1 MTRGASVRSLAWIR
15 RHLPAL
21 GALLT
26 VLLVLA
32 PLPLLLPALNDRAIL
47 SWHVLVNTD
56 SQDGGGAHVAM
67 LLLSAY
73 VLLLIVRYVAFVVGS
88 ALGSLGSPPPAQTDS
103 SSAAPEAGDARRPWP
118 LVTIVVPAF
127 NEGPVIEQSI
137 RSLLCM
143 DYPCFEVL
151 VVDDGSTDDTY
162 QRALHASRGCGRVR
176 VVRKPNGGKAS
187 ALNVG
192 LAHARGSLILNM
204 DADSKLSSNTL
215 RDCVRHF
222 CDPSLAAVAGNIKV
236 ANREN
241 LVTRL
246 QALEYIHGLALERR
260 AQNAIKAVS
269 VIGGPL
275 GMFRKSA
282 LLEVHGY
289 DHDTFAED
297 RDVTLKLLAKGWCV
311 TYEPQARAW
320 AESPSRWLDLLA
332 QRYRWTRGTVQAVFK
347 HRRSLWTLR
356 GNPVMCLSLWY
367 MAVDSF
373 LVPVISLVMLGF
385 FGYLALAFG
394 RSEFLLLW
402 WTQIALF
409 DVAVTCYCIA
419 LDDEDEGLVP
429 YALGLR
435 FYAIFTDVAKLL
447 AIAEEV
453 LQVEMNWGKLERE
466 GKI

>member
-1 MTRGASVRSLAWIR
+1 MMGIR
-15 RHLPAL
+15 RRFPEL

-47 SWHVLVNTD
+47 SWHVLVHTD
-56 SQDGGGAHVAM
+56 SREGGYAHLAM
-67 LLLSAY
+67 LLLCGY
-73 VLLLIVRYVAFVVGS
+73 VLLLIVRYIAFLAGS
-88 ALGSLGSPPPAQTDS
+88 ALGMLRTAGAGNSHPQ
-103 SSAAPEAGDARRPWP
+103 SAAAESGDARRPWP
-118 LVTIVVPAF
+118 FVTIVVPAF
-127 NEGPVIEQSI
+127 NEGPVIQQSI

-162 QRALHASRGCGRVR
+162 ARALQASRGFDRVR
-176 VVRKPNGGKAS
+176 VIRKPNGGKAS

-215 RDCVRHF
+215 RACVRHF
-222 CDPSLAAVAGNIKV
+222 VDPSLAAVAGNIKV

-241 LVTRL
+241 LATRL
-246 QALEYIHGLALERR
+246 QSIEYIQGLALERR
-260 AQNAIKAVS
+260 AQDAIKAVS

-289 DHDTFAED
+289 DSDTFAED
-297 RDVTLKLLAKGWCV
+297 RDVTLKLLAKGWSV
-311 TYEPQARAW
+311 TYEPHAKAW
-320 AESPSRWLDLLA
+320 AESPSRWLDLLG

-356 GNPVMCLSLWY
+356 SNPIMCLSLWY

-373 LVPVISLVMLGF
+373 VVPVISLAMLGF

-409 DVAVTCYCIA
+409 DVAVTYYCIA
-419 LDDEDEGLVP
+419 LDDEDPALVP
-429 YALGLR
+429 FALALR

-447 AIAEEV
+447 AIAEE
-453 LQVEMNWGKLERE
+453 LLKVEMNWGKLERE
-466 GKI
+466 GKL